1 MTREPNAASPL
12 PTQQKA
18 TPPEPG
24 TPAYFRMARRKAVRM
39 GLSPNSGEEAA
50 KMLEERGFDVTR
62 DRVTML
68 DQTAVKN
75 TPSAGGPTIA
85 GKAVGGRTLATD
97 EAKLPS
103 PDFISE
109 EQRTADIVKIQKSIA
124 RRRQT
129 RFFLISMRLFFF
141 VALPTIL
148 TGNYFYN
155 FATRMYQVDSQMVI
169 QKPDSG
175 ASSGG
180 IGGLLGGGGSNL
192 EDSVIVQ
199 GFLNS
204 REAMM
209 KLDAQNG
216 FIEHFQQE
224 NIDVIQRLPPDAS
237 LEDAYAKYQKFV
249 QIGYDPTEG
258 VIRMSVIA
266 VTPEKATEFS
276 RALISFAEE
285 RVDKLA
291 APVRRDQLLGAQQN
305 YDDAEQAVL
314 EAANVVLDL
323 QQSRGVFSADAEI
336 SGQMSIMNSLESQL
350 EQKRLQL
357 DEINS
362 NQQPNQAQV
371 NAIKREISGLTS
383 RIAER
388 RAAML
393 TSSNA
398 NASLART
405 SGELRI
411 AESNLEMR
419 QQLLQ
424 QSLSALESS
433 RMEANRQ
440 TRYLSLA
447 VAPVAPDV
455 PTHPKALQ
463 NTMLAL
469 ALFFAFYIF
478 LSLTVTVLREQIG
491 S

>member
-1 MTREPNAASPL
+1 MTREPSAATPL
-12 PTQQKA
+12 HAPQKA
-18 TPPEPG
+18 APPEKG

-39 GLSPNSGEEAA
+39 GLSPSSGEEAA

-68 DQTAVKN
+68 DQAASQPGIASGGAAVATK
-75 TPSAGGPTIA
+75 AGSG
-85 GKAVGGRTLATD
+85 LA
-97 EAKLPS
+97 S
-103 PDFISE
+103 PDFISDAE
-109 EQRTADIVKIQKSIA
+109 RISDIAKIQKSIA
-124 RRRQT
+124 RRRQL
-129 RFFLISMRLFFF
+129 RFFLISLRLFFF
-141 VALPTIL
+141 VVLPTWL
-148 TGNYFYN
+148 VGNYFYN
-155 FATRMYQVDSQMVI
+155 YATQMYQVDSQMVI

-175 ASSGG
+175 AAQGG
-180 IGGLLGGGGSNL
+180 LGGLLGGSAGSNL
-192 EDSVIVQ
+192 EDSMIVQ

-209 KLDAQNG
+209 KLDEQNG

-224 NIDVIQRLPPDAS
+224 NIDEIQRLPPDAS
-237 LEDAYAKYQKFV
+237 MEDAYAKYKKYV
-249 QIGYDPTEG
+249 KIGYDPTEG

-266 VTPEKATEFS
+266 VTPEKAAEFS
-276 RALISFAEE
+276 RALIRFAEE

-291 APVRRDQLLGAQQN
+291 APVRSDQLQGAQQN
-305 YDDAEQAVL
+305 YDAAEQAVL
-314 EAANVVLDL
+314 DAANEVLDL
-323 QQSRGVFSADAEI
+323 QQLRGVFSADAEI
-336 SGQMSIMNSLESQL
+336 SGQMAILNNLESQL

-362 NQQPNQAQV
+362 NEEPNRAQV
-371 NAIKREISGLTS
+371 NAIEREISGLTA

-393 TSSNA
+393 TSNDAS
-398 NASLART
+398 ASLART

-424 QSLSALESS
+424 QSLSALESA
-433 RMEANRQ
+433 RMEASRQ

-447 VAPVAPDV
+447 VAPVPPDV
-455 PTHPKALQ
+455 PTHPQSLQ
-463 NTMLAL
+463 NTLLAL
-469 ALFFAFYIF
+469 ALFFGLYIF